1 MKMRKILENI
11 KVFDGLYK
19 LTGEKGYPF
28 ITCGEMI
35 KLSILQYYGIN
46 IMPLMSESNFFYKF
60 LEDAEKG
67 VLSFGISTPKL
78 CDTFN
83 LEKSVGIGSSSFSPQ
98 AVNMME
104 VLLERIKNNY
114 PVDLVID
121 LYYQKGRD
129 FYYQNEHGGHSLLVY
144 GFDDEKKELYVID
157 NVRGYDYYILSYEDA
172 MELCKNIFD
181 LGDYIKQWGYI
192 RAFHRTDN
200 IDTYSCNYT
209 SQIVDMFKTGML
221 QQKESRLESIRL
233 IQKLRDRY
241 DEFMLHREFTTNI
254 NSIVYKKWSENCRMK
269 FLYEYIGYSNEQ
281 QKYLDELISKVICT
295 WKDIYILLN
304 YKIIR
309 DNVSHNYE
317 AEKSL
322 LDSLFDMECTYTA
335 KLVEFL

>member
-1 MKMRKILENI
+1 MRKVLENI

-35 KLSILQYYGIN
+35 KLSIMQYYGIN
-46 IMPLMSESNFFYKF
+46 IMPLMSESNFLYKF
-60 LEDAEKG
+60 LEDYEKG
-67 VLSFGISTPKL
+67 ILSFGISTPKL
-78 CDTFN
+78 CDSFN
-83 LEKSVGIGSSSFSPQ
+83 LEKSVGIGCNSFSPK
-98 AVNMME
+98 ADDMMG
-104 VLLERIKNNY
+104 VLAERIKNDY

-144 GFDDEKKELYVID
+144 GFDDEKKEIYVID
-157 NVRGYDYYILSYEDA
+157 NVRGYDYYVLSYKDA

-192 RAFHRTDN
+192 RAFCRTDN
-200 IDTYSCNYT
+200 IDTYSSSFTCH
-209 SQIVDMFKTGML
+209 IIDMFKNGML
-221 QQKESRLESIRL
+221 QQKESRLESIGL
-233 IQKLRDRY
+233 IQKLRERY

-254 NSIVYKKWSENCRMK
+254 NSILYKKWSENCRMK
-269 FLYEYIGYSNEQ
+269 FLYKYIGYSNEQ
-281 QKYLDELISKVICT
+281 QKYLDEVINKVIHT

-309 DNVSHNYE
+309 NNALHNYE
-317 AEKSL
+317 AEKNL
-322 LDSLFDMECTYTA
+322 LDSIFDLECTYTT

>member
-1 MKMRKILENI
+1 MRKVLENI

-35 KLSILQYYGIN
+35 KLSIMQYYGIN
-46 IMPLMSESNFFYKF
+46 IMPLMSESNFLYKL
-60 LEDAEKG
+60 LEDDEKG
-67 VLSFGISTPKL
+67 VLSFGIDTPKL
-78 CDTFN
+78 CDSFN
-83 LEKSVGIGSSSFSPQ
+83 LEKSVGIGCNSSSPKTED
-98 AVNMME
+98 MLG
-104 VLLERIKNNY
+104 VLAERIKNNY

-144 GFDDEKKELYVID
+144 GFDDEKKEIYVID
-157 NVRGYDYYILSYEDA
+157 NVRGYDYYVLSYKDV

-192 RAFHRTDN
+192 RAFCRTDN
-200 IDTYSCNYT
+200 IDTYSNSFTCH
-209 SQIVDMFKTGML
+209 IIDMFKNGML
-221 QQKESRLESIRL
+221 QQKESRLESIGL

-254 NSIVYKKWSENCRMK
+254 NSILYKKWSENCRMK
-269 FLYEYIGYSNEQ
+269 FLYKYIGYSNEQ
-281 QKYLDELISKVICT
+281 QKYLDELINKIIHT

-309 DNVSHNYE
+309 NNASHNYE
-317 AEKSL
+317 AEKNL
-322 LDSLFDMECTYTA
+322 LDSIFDLEFTYTT